1 MKPGPCSVSPQARSR
16 SVRVGD
22 TGFEQYPCEDWKP
35 GLAWGKARS
44 LSGGVGGSGF
54 EQFPFEDW
62 KPGLGW
68 AQALSLSGVTP
79 PIKGYHPESA
89 MARCAAGRG

>member
-1 MKPGPCSVSPQARSR
+1 M
-16 SVRVGD
+16 RVGD

-35 GLAWGKARS
+35 GLA
-44 LSGGVGGSGF
+44 
-54 EQFPFEDW
+54 
-62 KPGLGW
+62 W